1 MIITNSSAIK
11 VGSNAATLI
20 FKGSNKVYEKTDSAE
35 WNSIGI
41 YSNDVTINKING
53 TLVNHEVTAGVS
65 TLVKD
70 VSNVQSFVLSAPNYS
85 AVNNLTFTFTEEL
98 VIGNST
104 NYRVHK
110 DVYFVKTI
118 GTSSSGN
125 DEYRYFEKSSDGGS
139 SQGFWMMITV
149 EETSSGGVGTLSTL
163 TIVSDQPSVNNPSE
177 IDFSTASN
185 AVWSGASIGSI
196 VTADLKMVGRLRIPS
211 TLSQDDDND
220 DLPVVGIKDSAF
232 LNQNKLTSVII
243 PSSVTSIG
251 NSAFQ
256 NCSGVRTVN
265 CMATSAPTIGTNAFN
280 GIEATEIHVPASASA
295 SYGSTYGGLT
305 VVADQIPFKIKGDF
319 TSAVQVTVNGI
330 MEKFVGVS
338 LSDDGDFVAHS
349 ESFTDTNPVRIR
361 FDCVRGGSQPAVFDG
376 DSCVIVGGT
385 TDFSA
390 FDGLNDGNINV
401 TWDGTS
407 SEVTI
412 DLDVDLS

>member
-11 VGSNAATLI
+11 VGSNEATLI
-20 FKGSNKVYEKTDSAE
+20 FKGSNKVYEKTASAE

-196 VTADLKMVGRLRIPS
+196 VTADLKMVGRLRMPS
-211 TLSQDDDND
+211 IAPKGDGDAS
-220 DLPVVGIKDSAF
+220 LPVVGIKDSAF
-232 LNQNKLTSVII
+232 LDQNKLTSVII

-256 NCSGVRTVN
+256 NCSNVRTVN
-265 CMATSAPTIGTNAFN
+265 CMATSAPTVGTNAFN

-349 ESFTDTNPVRIR
+349 ESFTDTNPVMIR
-361 FDCVRGGSQPAVFDG
+361 FDCVREGSQPGVFDG
-376 DSCVIVGGT
+376 DNCVIVGGT

-390 FDGLNDGNINV
+390 FDGLNDGHLNV